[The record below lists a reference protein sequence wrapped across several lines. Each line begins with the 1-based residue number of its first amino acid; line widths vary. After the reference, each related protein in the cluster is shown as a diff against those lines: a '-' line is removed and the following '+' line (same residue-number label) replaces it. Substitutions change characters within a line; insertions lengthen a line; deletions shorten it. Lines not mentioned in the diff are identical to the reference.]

1 METQGAFIVFVTFT
15 PNLWDVSLRP
25 YGFTGY
31 GWRLSLL
38 WLIWLFAW
46 FDICLY
52 RYLNLAGT
60 NIDGATFRPSEV

>member
-1 METQGAFIVFVTFT
+1 MEAQGAFIVFITFI

-25 YGFTGY
+25 YGY
-31 GWRLSLL
+31 GWRISLL

>member
-25 YGFTGY
+25 YGY
-31 GWRLSLL
+31 GWRISLL

-60 NIDGATFRPSEV
+60 NIDGTTFRPSEV